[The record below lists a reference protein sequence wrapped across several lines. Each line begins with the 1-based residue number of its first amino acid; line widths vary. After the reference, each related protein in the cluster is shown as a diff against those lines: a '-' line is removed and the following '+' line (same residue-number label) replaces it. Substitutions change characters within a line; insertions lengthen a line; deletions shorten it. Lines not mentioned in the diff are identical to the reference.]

1 MVVFFTLNALPTL
14 RIMTSGA
21 RITRFSRGIFYL
33 IIFAATYTLV
43 TVNRDEAWGAIRA
56 LGLAPD
62 APGTGFAL
70 LTGRVIFI

>member
-14 RIMTSGA
+14 RVMTSGA

-33 IIFAATYTLV
+33 IIFAATYALV
-43 TVNRDEAWGAIRA
+43 AVNRNEAPVAIRA

-70 LTGRVIFI
+70 LAGRVVFI